1 MTDTDFT
8 AMSTTYYQCRLRRGE
23 SETIGWIEERGA
35 KVGASVAERE
45 QQLKDSDRIWRLIR
59 KASGDD
65 VPEPEPV
72 PVPEP
77 EPSFD
82 YYDYGYFG

>member
-1 MTDTDFT
+1 MPMSATSIRPAGAFSPLAHTD
-8 AMSTTYYQCRLRRGE
+8 
-23 SETIGWIEERGA
+23 
-35 KVGASVAERE
+35 ASVAERE

>member
-1 MTDTDFT
+1 MIPPNVEPT
-8 AMSTTYYQCRLRRGE
+8 A
-23 SETIGWIEERGA
+23 ETHQSPYKRIDLYGPKPDA
-35 KVGASVAERE
+35 KGPDASVAERE